1 MFAFNCRTAALCG
14 FAALVAGS
22 LPLTGLAAQRLD
34 AGPVSATY
42 SGIGPVQ
49 FIPAPGIK
57 ATLVTPN
64 ISAGARVSCFD
75 TSYACDINVQP
86 RTFDNLIKLPAEFV
100 EEVRT
105 QFKTGSPLRIVTTAQ
120 GVEATYIDPSANA
133 KYRVVTAAM
142 IFRGPAVFRVVAQ
155 GPDSLSVN
163 AMMNIARTARPT
175 AAREML
181 AAQFGQLVAVC
192 TRRMPATGAAGE
204 RALAVSPFSDA
215 ALLALARLRDPSA
228 NIEQL
233 KAGRSTPTDRSLS
246 TYDGFAPSIRE
257 RICNELPRA
266 IGAAGRELR
275 MY

>member
-1 MFAFNCRTAALCG
+1 MSAFIRRGAALTAVVFG
-14 FAALVAGS
+14 ALPFTS
-22 LPLTGLAAQRLD
+22 LVAQRLD
-34 AGPVSATY
+34 TGPVSANY
-42 SGIGPVQ
+42 AVIGPVQ

-64 ISAGARVSCFD
+64 ITAGARVSCFD

-86 RTFDNLIKLPAEFV
+86 RTFDNLIKLPAELV

-133 KYRVVTAAM
+133 KYRFVMAAM
-142 IFRGPAVFRVVAQ
+142 IFRGPAVLRVVAQ

-192 TRRMPATGAAGE
+192 TRRMPATAAAGE
-204 RALAVSPFSDA
+204 RALAISPFSDA
-215 ALLALARLRDPSA
+215 ALLAIARLRDPNA
-228 NIEQL
+228 TLEQL
-233 KAGRSTPTDRSLS
+233 KAGRSTPTDKSLS
-246 TYDGFAPSIRE
+246 TYDAIVPSMRE

-266 IGAAGRELR
+266 IAAAGRELR